1 MKTYIAES
9 QIDNMV
15 TDLVFDAV
23 DDLHAGLIAEK
34 NGWTLVGELLQE
46 IPCPEVITAV
56 WEAQGATIH

>member
-1 MKTYIAES
+1 
-9 QIDNMV
+9 MV

-34 NGWTLVGELLQE
+34 NGWTLVGELLD
-46 IPCPEVITAV
+46 PFAPSAEVITAV